1 MSILRRGGERPRSAS
16 GLLIFLCLF
25 LSGVVLSSAVAA
37 EEEKE
42 EWGYQLS
49 HELMSPFCPGR
60 TLAACSSP
68 QAADMRVWI
77 VEQEEAGRSEEEVK
91 AELYQSYGEIMRSSP
106 LASGG
111 GQWAYI
117 IPVVLIL
124 LGAGVVVF
132 FLKRQGTSD
141 GISVIGPVAEGPP
154 VEEDPELARIIDQ
167 ELGS

>member
-1 MSILRRGGERPRSAS
+1 VFTILRGSVCTRRTSQS
-16 GLLIFLCLF
+16 LIFLCLLF
-25 LSGVVLSSAVAA
+25 SAVALSGVAAA
-37 EEEKE
+37 EDAQ
-42 EWGYQLS
+42 WGYQLS

-77 VEQEEAGRSEEEVK
+77 VEQEAAGRSEAEVK
-91 AELYQSYGEIMRSSP
+91 AELYQSYGEIMRASP

-124 LGAGVVVF
+124 LGAAVVVF
-132 FLKRQGTSD
+132 FLKRQRGGAD
-141 GISVIGPVAEGPP
+141 GSATGPLPEGPP
-154 VEEDPELARIIDQ
+154 VEEDPELARIVDQ
-167 ELGS
+167 ELSS

>member
-1 MSILRRGGERPRSAS
+1 MSTFLRGSDRPRCAS
-16 GLLIFLCLF
+16 QLLIFLCLF
-25 LSGVVLSSAVAA
+25 LSGVALSAAAAA
-37 EEEKE
+37 EEE
-42 EWGYQLS
+42 EWGYKLG

-77 VEQEEAGRSEEEVK
+77 VEQEELGRSEEEVK
-91 AELYQSYGEIMRSSP
+91 AELYQSYGDVLRASP

-111 GQWAYI
+111 GQWAYV

-124 LGAGVVVF
+124 IGAAVMVF
-132 FLKRQGTSD
+132 FLKRQRAGAGASA
-141 GISVIGPVAEGPP
+141 IGPVVEGPP

-167 ELGS
+167 ELSS

>member
-1 MSILRRGGERPRSAS
+1 MSTFLRGKSRSRCGSGFLIL
-16 GLLIFLCLF
+16 LCLL
-25 LSGVVLSSAVAA
+25 LSGVVLSGSAAA
-37 EEEKE
+37 EEQ
-42 EWGYQLS
+42 EWGYKLS

-91 AELYQSYGEIMRSSP
+91 AELYQSYGEIMRASP

-117 IPVVLIL
+117 IPVVLII
-124 LGAGVVVF
+124 LGAGFVVF
-132 FLKRQGTSD
+132 FLKRQRAGAAVSL
-141 GISVIGPVAEGPP
+141 IGSLAEGPP
-154 VEEDPELARIIDQ
+154 AEEDPELARIVDQ
-167 ELGS
+167 ELGV

>member
-1 MSILRRGGERPRSAS
+1 VSTFLRGSVCTRRTSQS
-16 GLLIFLCLF
+16 LIFLCLF
-25 LSGVVLSSAVAA
+25 LSGVVLSGAAAA
-37 EEEKE
+37 EEE
-42 EWGYQLS
+42 WGYKLS

-77 VEQEEAGRSEEEVK
+77 VEQEAAGRSEEEVK
-91 AELYQSYGEIMRSSP
+91 AELYQSYGEIMRASP

-124 LGAGVVVF
+124 LGAAVVVF
-132 FLKRQGTSD
+132 FLKRQRGGAD
-141 GISVIGPVAEGPP
+141 GSAAGPLLEGPP
-154 VEEDPELARIIDQ
+154 VEEDPELARIVDQ
-167 ELGS
+167 ELSS